1 MTKMDEIIESLRQ
14 DGIPVDG
21 ARIWVS
27 IWTCVCSMCGR
38 GIDHEYCLY
47 VAPRIGS
54 TLHLCLD
61 RAACQVRAKSRED
74 QITRRDIENVER
86 LVILPETCV

>member
-1 MTKMDEIIESLRQ
+1 MTKMDWIIESLRQ

-27 IWTCVCSMCGR
+27 IWTCACSMCGR
-38 GIDHEYCLY
+38 DIDHENCLY

-61 RAACQVRAKSRED
+61 RAACRVRAKSRRD
-74 QITRRDIENVER
+74 HITMGDIDKVER
-86 LVILPETCV
+86 LVIP